1 MIVYNV
7 TQKVQNKILFDYKIY
22 FKQFIKLDE
31 FEINEI
37 DEDLYTESN
46 CENVSSKKSKK
57 RIDA

>member
-7 TQKVQNKILFDYKIY
+7 TQKVKNKILFDYKIY
-22 FKQFIKLDE
+22 SKQFIKLDE